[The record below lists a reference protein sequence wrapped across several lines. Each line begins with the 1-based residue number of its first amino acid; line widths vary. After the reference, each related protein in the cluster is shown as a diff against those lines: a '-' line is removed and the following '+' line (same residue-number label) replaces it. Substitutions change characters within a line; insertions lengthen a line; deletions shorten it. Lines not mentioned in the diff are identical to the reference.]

1 MQQIWSDEELRAHW
15 VLSASELGL
24 LKGIS
29 EQRRLT
35 LCYYLKYFQLHA
47 QFPKSLDFVSPQVHK
62 FLASQIAATDDD
74 GLAAIPKR
82 TDRFY
87 RRQVIVF
94 LGVLHFDKEAR
105 AVFLDWLIETVLPT
119 APNQAALDA
128 AITEWFLSMR
138 MIRPKAKAVAN
149 LVARAERLFER
160 IVFARIA
167 GRLVDDQRACLDAL
181 LETEDGFSPFA
192 EVSRSSGAAS
202 VENVLKT
209 VERLE
214 TVRALGLGNVIL
226 ADVHPDF
233 VERYRLRA
241 GTEDAWDM
249 RRHPETTRYALLCC
263 FLIPREA
270 ELSDELGDLLISITH
285 KISARAETKVIKE
298 LVAEYRKVEG
308 KTALLFKMAIAAN
321 ADPDGRVRDV
331 IFPAV
336 GQKTIS
342 DLAAEYH
349 AENPSFSYRVHRKVR
364 RSYAQHYR
372 RILPVILNTLTFRS
386 SNRNWRPLLD
396 AISVLTKEGDKK
408 PQFYSLDEVPVKG
421 VVRPKWNDV
430 VVETGP
436 DGRARINRLNY
447 EICVLQSL
455 RERLRTKEI
464 WIEGARRYCDPDQDL
479 PQDFDDRKELY
490 FQELGQPVEADH
502 FVQHL
507 KCDLSAALDRFD
519 RSLPSNKDVT
529 LRLRRGKTW
538 ISLKPLNAQDDP
550 TMLEALK
557 EEMARRWPMT
567 SLLDVLKE
575 VDLRLEFTKSF
586 PTAAARQTLP
596 EDEVSRRLLLALYG
610 IGTNIGLKAIAA
622 GPHNVTYKELLYI
635 RQRFIHKNA
644 LRAATRAIA
653 DATNRAR
660 FADIWGH
667 SSSSCASDST
677 QLASWD
683 QNLMT
688 EWHQRYGGR
697 GVMIYWH
704 VDAKATCIHSQLK
717 QVSSSEV
724 ASMIEGVLH
733 HGTDLEIDRQFV
745 DTHGQSVVGFAF
757 CYLLGFDLMPRFKGI
772 ARQKLVR
779 AVPKSERSYK
789 NLDPLFA
796 PKPINWDLIAQH
808 YDEMIKLAA
817 ALKQRTAEPEA
828 ILRRFI
834 RGQSHPVFAALLELG
849 KAAKTL
855 FLCKY
860 LSDKDLRRE
869 INSGLNVIE
878 RWNGVNDFIF
888 YGNGNELV
896 SNRRD
901 DQEISVLSLHLLQGA
916 MVYVNTLM
924 IQDVLRD
931 RAWRQKMTA
940 RDMAALNPLPHSHIN
955 PYGVFDLDMNTRL
968 PLNDMPVAA

>member
-15 VLSASELGL
+15 VLNASELGL

-47 QFPKSLDFVSPQVHK
+47 QFPKSLDFVSPQVLN
-62 FLASQIAATDDD
+62 FLAPQIGSANDD
-74 GLAAIPKR
+74 GLVGVPKR
-82 TDRFY
+82 TGRFY
-87 RRQVIVF
+87 KRQVIAF
-94 LGVLHFDKEAR
+94 LDIQRFDKEAR
-105 AVFLDWLIETVLPT
+105 AAFLDWLVQTVLPT
-119 APNQAALDA
+119 APKETKLDGM
-128 AITEWFLSMR
+128 ITGWFLSNR
-138 MIRPKAKAVAN
+138 MILPKAKAVAN
-149 LVARAERLFER
+149 LVAKAERRFER
-160 IVFARIA
+160 VVFAMVM
-167 GRLVDDQRACLDAL
+167 GRLSDDQRGRFDAL
-181 LETEDGFSPFA
+181 LETTDGFSPFA

-202 VENVLKT
+202 VENVLQT
-209 VERLE
+209 VKRIEAI
-214 TVRALGLGNVIL
+214 RAVGLDEQIL
-226 ADVHPDF
+226 ADIHSDII
-233 VERYRLRA
+233 ERFRLRA

-249 RRHPETTRYALLCC
+249 RRHPDETRYALLCC

-270 ELSDELGDLLISITH
+270 ELTDELGDLLISITH

-349 AENPSFSYRVHRKVR
+349 AEDPSYVSRVHRKVR
-364 RSYAQHYR
+364 RSYARHYR
-372 RILPVILNTLTFRS
+372 RILPVILNSLTFRS
-386 SNRNWRPLLD
+386 NNQNWRPLLD
-396 AISVLTKEGDKK
+396 ALSILTKEGDKK
-408 PQFYSLDEVPVKG
+408 PQFYSLDDVPVKG
-421 VVRPKWNDV
+421 VVRPKWYDI

-436 DGRARINRLNY
+436 GGRPRINRLNY

-464 WIEGARRYCDPDQDL
+464 WIEGARRYRDPDQDL
-479 PQDFDDRKELY
+479 PQDFDDKKEHY
-490 FQELGQPVEADH
+490 FQELGQPVDADH
-502 FVQHL
+502 FTQRI
-507 KCDLSAALDRFD
+507 KNDLRAALDAFD
-519 RSLPSNKDVT
+519 RTLPSNKDVA
-529 LRLRRGKTW
+529 LRSRGGKTR
-538 ISLKPLNAQDDP
+538 ISLKPLGAQDDP
-550 TMLEALK
+550 AMLDALK
-557 EEMARRWPMT
+557 KEMARRWPMT

-575 VDLRLEFTKSF
+575 VDLRIGFTKSF

-653 DATNRAR
+653 DATNRVRAT
-660 FADIWGH
+660 DIWGDG
-667 SSSSCASDST
+667 SSSCASDST
-677 QLASWD
+677 QFASWD

-704 VDAKATCIHSQLK
+704 VDARATCIHSQLK

-757 CYLLGFDLMPRFKGI
+757 CYLLGFELMPRFKGI

-779 AVPKSERSYK
+779 ADPKSESTYK
-789 NLDPLFA
+789 NLDPLFV
-796 PKPINWDLIAQH
+796 PKPINWDLITQH
-808 YDEMIKLAA
+808 YDEMIKLAT

-849 KAAKTL
+849 KAAKTV

-860 LSDKDLRRE
+860 LSDKNLRRE

-878 RWNGVNDFIF
+878 RWNGVNNFIF

-901 DQEISVLSLHLLQGA
+901 DQEISVLSLHLLQA
-916 MVYVNTLM
+916 SMVYVNTLM
-924 IQDVLRD
+924 IQDVLAD
-931 RAWRQKMTA
+931 QAWRKKMTT